1 VRRIAE
7 EPRGASLHGV
17 SKLSGARGRAD
28 GEDLRCRGRSRRAR
42 VMVDLRRILE
52 FPESSVSAGDATN
65 IRMARA
71 AFTAGPRGRKAE
83 IRGSHPSCREPSGL
97 LPMRQWSPG
106 TGLTPAAELGAVAAR
121 CEHRR
126 PCHPRATSSGHE
138 RYPAD
143 NLGHSKRSLSGLP
156 APDLGVRGGPKLH
169 GMQGGR
175 SCRVGLA
182 SSTSLPAEPR
192 PMDEAITTP
201 TRVASSGR
209 PPPAARPT
217 GYPDR
222 PGHAVGC

>member
-1 VRRIAE
+1 MVSPSCQA
-7 EPRGASLHGV
+7 RGAVRTGKVYDVGDVPGV
-17 SKLSGARGRAD
+17 QGLWWICVEFGSFP
-28 GEDLRCRGRSRRAR
+28 SRLYQQAMRP
-42 VMVDLRRILE
+42 MYGW
-52 FPESSVSAGDATN
+52 P
-65 IRMARA
+65 RA

-169 GMQGGR
+169 GMQGG
-175 SCRVGLA
+175 SIV
-182 SSTSLPAEPR
+182 SSWAGVF
-192 PMDEAITTP
+192 DFA
-201 TRVASSGR
+201 TRG
-209 PPPAARPT
+209 T
-217 GYPDR
+217 
-222 PGHAVGC
+222 